1 MHEKRVHTVAHV
13 VLRLLDLPRC
23 TRNSLSKPS
32 KLRAGASVRKTA
44 IVRATVLALLLGYF
58 PCSCGPS
65 EAGRS
70 DTSHCAEKAGC
81 RVPFEV
87 IDNRIFVPVWLNG
100 RGPFHIL
107 FDTGAGASLRVE
119 VAEELKLPREGEV
132 EGGGVGDA
140 IVRGFQSHLKV
151 VAIGSASA
159 APTAQNVAV
168 DVIPF
173 TDSPAVFGTV
183 RVDGYLGFPF
193 YEKYVV
199 EHDFAEKRLTFREP
213 RAFAYAGQGSALE
226 VESTDYVPVVSG
238 ELDGMPAKFGMDT
251 GARSALLLYGPHV
264 TSHGLREK
272 YKPKFQGVTGWGI
285 GGLVRSEIARV
296 NSLALGGIEIRDVVA
311 RFSLNKGGATAGN
324 SKAGLIGP
332 DILKQFTLICD
343 YSRKRLIL
351 EKNNNFGTRDTFDKA
366 GVWLT
371 QSGDGFE
378 VFDVISG
385 GPAEKAGLHAGDK
398 VVGVDGENVSG
409 ILLPELRDKW
419 KYGAT
424 GTRVTLRVQTAKGV
438 RNMVL
443 VLTEMV

>member
-1 MHEKRVHTVAHV
+1 
-13 VLRLLDLPRC
+13 
-23 TRNSLSKPS
+23 
-32 KLRAGASVRKTA
+32 
-44 IVRATVLALLLGYF
+44 
-58 PCSCGPS
+58 
-65 EAGRS
+65 
-70 DTSHCAEKAGC
+70 
-81 RVPFEV
+81 
-87 IDNRIFVPVWLNG
+87 
-100 RGPFHIL
+100 
-107 FDTGAGASLRVE
+107 
-119 VAEELKLPREGEV
+119 
-132 EGGGVGDA
+132 
-140 IVRGFQSHLKV
+140 